1 MRAGIGYDAHQF
13 TDGRPLVLGGVE
25 IPSARGLLGHSDAD
39 VLVHAI
45 ADALLG
51 AAALGDIG
59 KHFPDTD
66 PSFKNISSI
75 LLLMRVGDLLRSKN
89 FTIENVDSMLVMES
103 PKIAQYVEQMR
114 KNIADALQV
123 GVDLISVK
131 ATTNEKMG
139 FVGRGEGAAA
149 QAIAVINSTGE

>member
-1 MRAGIGYDAHQF
+1 RAGIGYDAHQF